1 MPVIVNGSTGITTPA
16 SNTTGTQTVTTL
28 SSPAATA
35 LTIQS
40 GGTTAMTVSTSG
52 NVGIGTS
59 SPTQKLDISGSVN
72 VTGNLVISGATTI
85 GGTSVVAVT
94 PGTSANVMT
103 SNGTAWISSALSGG
117 ITVGTAVSPA
127 AGNTTTAID
136 FTGIPATAK
145 RVLINFNNISAN
157 AAQVYLYVQIGAG
170 SFVTSGY
177 KSATNDGSG
186 YAYNSDQLISG
197 AGFMLTTFTFGSTS
211 NTYGTVILN
220 SFGSNTWIETHT
232 FGSVPAAT
240 SSFSGGGALTLS
252 GTLDRVRIA
261 ALDNAGAVSA
271 LRGGSINIMYE

>member
-16 SNTTGTQTVTTL
+16 SNTTGTETVTTL

-40 GGTTAMTVSTSG
+40 GGTTAMTVSTTG
-52 NVGIGTS
+52 NVGIGTTT
-59 SPTQKLDISGSVN
+59 PTQKLDISGSVN

-127 AGNTTTAID
+127 GGNTTTAID

-145 RVLINFNNISAN
+145 RVLINFNNITAN
-157 AAQVYLYVQIGAG
+157 SSQIYLYVQIGAG

-177 KSATNDGSG
+177 KNATTDSSYG
-186 YAYNSDQLISG
+186 YNSDQLISG
-197 AGFMLTTFTFGSTS
+197 SGFLLTTFVFGSTS
-211 NTYGTVILN
+211 NVYGTVILN

-232 FGSVPAAT
+232 LGSVPTASAG
-240 SSFSGGGALTLS
+240 SAGGGALTLS

-261 ALDNAGAVSA
+261 ALNNSAAVCA
-271 LRGGSINIMYE
+271 LIGGSINIMYE